1 MLFDLPN
8 DDVLYDALVRRDPA
22 YDGFAFVA
30 VKSTGVFC
38 RLVCPARNPKRENS
52 VFYDSVAACL
62 AAGYRPCKRCRPL
75 APAGEADP
83 LVKSLTEALERD
95 PARRW
100 RETDLVA
107 LGHDPSTVRRA
118 FKRHFGITFL
128 DMARLRRLGSAS
140 KTLSSG
146 EPVIQAQLEAGFE
159 SASGF
164 RAAFGRLLGQPPAGL
179 RGRSLL
185 TAAWIETPIGPM
197 VAIADQ
203 HALHLLEF
211 FERKALPA
219 ELKRLQETTRSGIA
233 IGPSPLIDRL
243 KTELAQYFDGR
254 LAAFSVPLARQGSD
268 FTRQV
273 WDRLRALP
281 VGETR
286 SYSEIA
292 ADIGRPA
299 AVRAVARANGANP
312 IAIVVPCHRII
323 GANGD
328 LTGYGGGLWRKRWL
342 LEHERRAAA
351 HQQDMKIAG

>member
-1 MLFDLPN
+1 MLFPLPN

-38 RLVCPARNPKRENS
+38 RMICPARNPKRENS

-75 APAGEADP
+75 APAGEADA
-83 LVKSLTEALERD
+83 LVKTLTEALERD

-100 RETDLVA
+100 READLVA
-107 LGHDPSTVRRA
+107 LGLDPSTVRRA

-140 KTLSSG
+140 KTLSAG
-146 EPVIQAQLEAGFE
+146 EPVIQAQLEAGFD

-179 RGRSLL
+179 RGRGLL
-185 TAAWIETPIGPM
+185 TADWIETPIGPM
-197 VAIADQ
+197 VAVVDR

-219 ELKRLQETTRSGIA
+219 ELKRLQKTTRSGIA
-233 IGPSPLIDRL
+233 IGRSPLIDRL
-243 KTELAQYFDGR
+243 KTELAQYFEGNP
-254 LAAFSVPLARQGSD
+254 AAFSVPLARQGSA
-268 FTRQV
+268 FTRLV

-281 VGETR
+281 VGQTR
-286 SYSEIA
+286 SYSQIA
-292 ADIGRPA
+292 ADIGRPS

-312 IAIVVPCHRII
+312 IAIIVPCHRVI
-323 GANGD
+323 GADGD
-328 LTGYGGGLWRKRWL
+328 LTGYGGLLWRKRWL
-342 LEHERRAAA
+342 LEHERRMAARP
-351 HQQDMKIAG
+351 KSTENAG